1 MFGFLFGNKVE
12 KLNISLAVNTAKRTL
27 CTYFGLKD
35 TSICRTHIEKDK
47 KMGYAEAKYG
57 NNSYF
62 RIFFCNPL
70 KKGDLPVMAAYYGV
84 KCSRPLDGKIEE
96 YNKYAMYFNCSY
108 TSNEIQFIHTEQLM
122 QNCLVQRC
130 VNKFFTRMFED
141 KIKAR
146 MKAVSVNVDL

>member
-1 MFGFLFGNKVE
+1 MFGFLFGGGVE
-12 KLNISLAVNTAKRTL
+12 KMNITQAVNTAKRTI

-35 TSICRTHIEKDK
+35 ASICKTHIESDK
-47 KMGYAEAKYG
+47 KMGYVEVNYG
-57 NNSYF
+57 NYSYF

-70 KKGDLPVMAAYYGV
+70 KKGDLPVMAAYYAIR
-84 KCSRPLDGKIEE
+84 CSRPLDGKVEE

-108 TSNEIQFIHTEQLM
+108 SKELQFIHTEQLM
-122 QNCLVQRC
+122 QNCLVQKC
-130 VNKFFTRMFED
+130 VNKFFTQLFDE